1 MSGDR
6 EATSKQSS
14 SVREG
19 AGYDEVYPSGHVP
32 VKDLTWSLEREPYAH
47 SPNEE
52 EEEYEDDEEGE
63 REVDEGEKE
72 EEGDEEEGEEED
84 RAEGDEAV
92 AQTDGRGHRKFIFPL
107 IWTMND
113 FYPTMSQKIFDT
125 LPDRY
130 QIPKNIPFGYQG
142 S

>member
-1 MSGDR
+1 M
-6 EATSKQSS
+6 TSLLLRNL
-14 SVREG
+14 SVCEG

-84 RAEGDEAV
+84 QAEGHKAV
-92 AQTDGRGHRKFIFPL
+92 AQTNGRGHRKFIFPL

-113 FYPTMSQKIFDT
+113 FYPTMSQKITFR
-125 LPDRY
+125 DRY
-130 QIPKNIPFGYQG
+130 
-142 S
+142 